1 MMKKSLQLASILY
14 CKVFYYDKKQLD
26 SPNLLRLSYKLL
38 KNQPSVTRVF
48 LSSGM
53 FELFLNAFNSKF
65 NFIYRTANNNL
76 LILQSSCLLKN
87 LAYFTNQYYSIN
99 KNEENNNYKLI
110 QDKWLKINP
119 NISEIFFVVTK
130 SPNIRFCHSG
140 FINFLYVL
148 SFIQKFKEQII
159 ESFLKLRK
167 ENNNNGII
175 STFKKDYQ
183 LSVTKYLVNYFEDV
197 NIIFKEFHLLVKEI
211 DDININHKTFKY
223 FISYFLNND
232 INFEHEQIK
241 KDQLFNDLKNVIL
254 KSKDIRIYKGK
265 TFAFLKKFINES
277 NICMLKDSSIFKNC
291 TENAWSLLKDE
302 LYKIKSVG
310 YLKKP
315 SIVIGCF
322 DFIKSITVSYDI
334 QPPSLNI
341 PDEDLQVIG
350 NYLQSRSNGK
360 NEFYEISNSLS
371 EFISIHDN

>member
-1 MMKKSLQLASILY
+1 M
-14 CKVFYYDKKQLD
+14 
-26 SPNLLRLSYKLL
+26 
-38 KNQPSVTRVF
+38 
-48 LSSGM
+48 
-53 FELFLNAFNSKF
+53 
-65 NFIYRTANNNL
+65 
-76 LILQSSCLLKN
+76 
-87 LAYFTNQYYSIN
+87 
-99 KNEENNNYKLI
+99 
-110 QDKWLKINP
+110 
-119 NISEIFFVVTK
+119 
-130 SPNIRFCHSG
+130 
-140 FINFLYVL
+140 
-148 SFIQKFKEQII
+148 
-159 ESFLKLRK
+159 
-167 ENNNNGII
+167 
-175 STFKKDYQ
+175 
-183 LSVTKYLVNYFEDV
+183 
-197 NIIFKEFHLLVKEI
+197 
-211 DDININHKTFKY
+211 
-223 FISYFLNND
+223 
-232 INFEHEQIK
+232 
-241 KDQLFNDLKNVIL
+241 